1 MKKFFPSI
9 QKYNNIIFL
18 DNAAGSQVPKQLLK
32 YFNNN
37 IIINYVQPGYNN
49 FLSKKLDDEINNS
62 FKFINLLI
70 NNNNNGKIIIGPSTS
85 QIIYNLSNSLKNNF
99 INDDEII
106 LSKIC
111 HESTLT
117 PFERILSPNKLK
129 WWDLDIDDKNEIY
142 INYDDLFEK
151 ISKNTKL
158 LVIPHA
164 SNVLGNVLDL
174 KYIIKNI
181 KSINPEIKILVDGVA
196 YVPHNIID
204 VNELDL
210 DYYVFSFYKFCGLR
224 ISVLYCKNKCINDIE
239 NQNHYF
245 LDNEKKLEIGG
256 KQYELL
262 TTINGVSKYINEFN
276 NSIENLNYRGEIN
289 REIIVN
295 VMKNINKYEE
305 NLIQIFRKKINKQE
319 ITIIEDREKEKV
331 PIFALD
337 FKNYD
342 NKNIELILNE
352 LGFLCTS
359 GKYYCNRL
367 FDDLKLKNDSV
378 LRLSFMHY
386 NTLDEINSLVSII
399 NLFKKFKMKF
409 NFKINYKNN
418 INNIKKYFSNLE
430 LDKYY
435 DNERYRA
442 YSLVKL
448 DNNKNI
454 DIIGDLS
461 FYQSSNLNTYNGNNL
476 RSYKNIDKKLVKNE
490 EFKNLVN
497 IFNKKVTE
505 EFGFN
510 NEYLNIH
517 QMRVKANI
525 NLTNLIPEGIH
536 QDGYNLVAIVCIS
549 RENIEGGENKLY
561 DHNNN
566 LIDKRYLDEG
576 DMIIINDNKFFHEI
590 TDIKIKDI
598 KYEGYRDVFVFTT
611 IS

>member
-18 DNAAGSQVPKQLLK
+18 DNAAGSQVPKQVLK

-37 IIINYVQPGYNN
+37 IINNYVQPGYNN
-49 FLSKKLDDEINNS
+49 FLSKKLDGEINNS
-62 FKFINLLI
+62 IKFINLLI

-85 QIIYNLSNSLKNNF
+85 QIIYNLSNSLKYNFVNN
-99 INDDEII
+99 DEII
-106 LSKIC
+106 LCKMC

-129 WWDLDIDDKNEIY
+129 WWDLDIDYENKIH
-142 INYDDLFEK
+142 INYDNLFEN

-164 SNVLGNVLDL
+164 SNVLGNILDL
-174 KYIIKNI
+174 KYIVKNI
-181 KSINPEIKILVDGVA
+181 KTINPEIKILVDGVA
-196 YVPHNIID
+196 YVPHNIVD

-224 ISVLYCKNKCINDIE
+224 ISVLYCKNECMKDIE

-245 LDNEKKLEIGG
+245 LENEKKLEIGG
-256 KQYELL
+256 KQYELV
-262 TTINGVSKYINEFN
+262 TSINGVSKYLNEFN
-276 NSIENLNYRGEIN
+276 NYIENSNFKGKIN
-289 REIIVN
+289 RKIIVN
-295 VMKNINKYEE
+295 VMKNINKYEQ
-305 NLIQIFRKKINKQE
+305 NLIEIFRNKINKEE
-319 ITIIEDREKEKV
+319 ITIIEDIEKEKV

-386 NTLDEINSLVSII
+386 NTIDEIQSLVSII
-399 NLFKKFKMKF
+399 NLFKKFEMKF
-409 NFKINYKNN
+409 NFKVNYKNDVD
-418 INNIKKYFSNLE
+418 NIKNYFSNLE

-442 YSLVKL
+442 YSLIKV

-461 FYQSSNLNTYNGNNL
+461 FYQSSNLNKYNGNNL
-476 RSYKNIDKKLVKNE
+476 RNYKNIDKKLIKNE
-490 EFKNLVN
+490 EFKKLINL
-497 IFNKKVTE
+497 FNDQVSK
-505 EFGFN
+505 EFGFY
-510 NEYLNIH
+510 NEYINVH
-517 QMRVKANI
+517 QIRVKANTDF
-525 NLTNLIPEGIH
+525 TNLIPEGIH
-536 QDGYNLVAIVCIS
+536 QDGYNLIAIVCIS

-561 DHNNN
+561 DTDRN
-566 LIDKRYLDEG
+566 LIDKRYLDGG
-576 DMIIINDNKFFHEI
+576 DMMIINDNKFFHEI
-590 TDIKIKDI
+590 TDIKIKNT
-598 KYEGYRDVFVFTT
+598 KYEGYRDIFVFTT
-611 IS
+611 IN